1 MIEPTLAYLGK
12 FLSDRFEVDKKKVVY
27 VDKDSVFRKL
37 STQDLPLTLP
47 TITYFNTNVALL
59 GMQVGR
65 RRGALL
71 LDGNLARTV
80 STTLELQPV
89 TMEITVGLVSSNLK
103 DHFNLIKSYISLLQN
118 STFSVDFKIGTQSQL
133 VDLSITE
140 LMELSTPPEGKE
152 GYDFDRGVF
161 YTLEGGFRV
170 GSFVLFTKDF
180 KLVREIDYSLYLDD
194 EGNDLYINRLTA

>member
-1 MIEPTLAYLGK
+1 MLEPTLAHLGK

-27 VDKDSVFRKL
+27 VDKDSIFRKL
-37 STQDLPLTLP
+37 STQELPLTLP
-47 TITYFNTNVALL
+47 AITYFNTNIALL

-65 RRGALL
+65 RRGALS
-71 LDGNLARTV
+71 LDSNLVRTV

-89 TMEITVGLVSSNLK
+89 TMEIVIGLVSSSLK
-103 DHFNLIKSYISLLQN
+103 DYFNLAKSYISLLHN
-118 STFSVDFKIGTQSQL
+118 STFTVNFKVGTQSQS

-170 GSFVLFTKDF
+170 GSFVIFTKEF

-194 EGNDLYINRLTA
+194 EGNDLYINRLMT